1 MFNRNQELGGKGA
14 NAREWTA
21 EIEAATNAEVAARE
35 QAEAGDGQETVRER
49 GREARG
55 GQEAARGE
63 AELGAEVA
71 RSEGQDLGRKIIA
84 SGNLRGGSGAQRSEG
99 GRGAERALARGER
112 ELARDERELT
122 EAGQFVGE
130 ETSRQVGERLAD
142 DREDLMTEMG
152 QGLALENR
160 VMAKTQEGV
169 AKVVAPKVEQM
180 VGQASYRPADLM
192 RLYRQGV
199 NETLRVFNRRIGD
212 RN

>member
-1 MFNRNQELGGKGA
+1 MFNRNQELGGKGV

-35 QAEAGDGQETVRER
+35 QAEAGDDQETAREQ
-49 GREARG
+49 GREVGG

-84 SGNLRGGSGAQRSEG
+84 SGNLRGGREAERLGG
-99 GRGAERALARGER
+99 GREAERA
-112 ELARDERELT
+112 LARDERELT

-169 AKVVAPKVEQM
+169 AKAVAPKVEQM

>member
-1 MFNRNQELGGKGA
+1 MFNRNQELGGKGV

-35 QAEAGDGQETVRER
+35 Q

-63 AELGAEVA
+63 VELGAEVA

-84 SGNLRGGSGAQRSEG
+84 SGNLRGGSGAERAEG

-180 VGQASYRPADLM
+180 VGQTSYRPADLM

>member
-1 MFNRNQELGGKGA
+1 MVSHNRELGGKKA
-14 NAREWTA
+14 DAREWTA
-21 EIEAATNAEVAARE
+21 EIEAATNVEVVARE
-35 QAEAGDGQETVRER
+35 RAEAGNGEEAVRGQV
-49 GREARG
+49 EA
-55 GQEAARGE
+55 
-63 AELGAEVA
+63 GAEVA
-71 RSEGQDLGRKIIA
+71 RAEGQGLGRKVIA
-84 SGNLRGGSGAQRSEG
+84 SGATEG
-99 GRGAERALARGER
+99 GRKGKGER
-112 ELARDERELT
+112 EAGRELEREERGWT
-122 EAGQFVGE
+122 EAEDFVGE
-130 ETSRQVGERLAD
+130 ESSQQVGERLAD

-169 AKVVAPKVEQM
+169 AKAVAPKVEQM

>member
-1 MFNRNQELGGKGA
+1 MFNRNQELGGKGV

-35 QAEAGDGQETVRER
+35 Q

-63 AELGAEVA
+63 VELGAEVA

-84 SGNLRGGSGAQRSEG
+84 SGNLRGGSGAERSEG
-99 GRGAERALARGER
+99 GRKAERALARGER
-112 ELARDERELT
+112 ELARDEWELT

-180 VGQASYRPADLM
+180 VGQTSYRPADLM

>member
-1 MFNRNQELGGKGA
+1 MFNRNQELGGKGV

-21 EIEAATNAEVAARE
+21 EIEAATNAEVVARE
-35 QAEAGDGQETVRER
+35 Q
-49 GREARG
+49 GREARDD
-55 GQEAARGE
+55 QYAARGE
-63 AELGAEVA
+63 VELGAEVA

-84 SGNLRGGSGAQRSEG
+84 SGNLRGGSGAERAEG

-180 VGQASYRPADLM
+180 VGQTSYRPADLM

>member
-1 MFNRNQELGGKGA
+1 MVSHDRELGGKKA
-14 NAREWTA
+14 DARAWTA

-35 QAEAGDGQETVRER
+35 QGRGAGGDQET
-49 GREARG
+49 
-55 GQEAARGE
+55 ARGE
-63 AELGAEVA
+63 AVLGVEVA
-71 RSEGQDLGRKIIA
+71 RSEGKDLGRKIIA
-84 SGNLRGGSGAQRSEG
+84 SGELRSGRRAERLEG
-99 GRGAERALARGER
+99 GREAERV
-112 ELARDERELT
+112 LARDEQELT
-122 EAGQFVGE
+122 EAEQFVGE

-160 VMAKTQEGV
+160 VMARTQEGV
-169 AKVVAPKVEQM
+169 AKAVAPKVEQM

-199 NETLRVFNRRIGD
+199 NETLGVFNRRIGD

>member
-21 EIEAATNAEVAARE
+21 EIAAATNTEV
-35 QAEAGDGQETVRER
+35 
-49 GREARG
+49 
-55 GQEAARGE
+55 
-63 AELGAEVA
+63 VA

-84 SGNLRGGSGAQRSEG
+84 SGNLRGGSGAERAKG
-99 GRGAERALARGER
+99 GRGAERALARDER
-112 ELARDERELT
+112 ELVRDERELT

>member
-1 MFNRNQELGGKGA
+1 MFNRNQELGGKGV

-21 EIEAATNAEVAARE
+21 EIEAATNAEVVARE
-35 QAEAGDGQETVRER
+35 Q
-49 GREARG
+49 GREARDD
-55 GQEAARGE
+55 QDAARGE
-63 AELGAEVA
+63 VELGAEVA

-84 SGNLRGGSGAQRSEG
+84 SGNLRGGSGAERAEG

-180 VGQASYRPADLM
+180 VGQTSYRPADLM
-192 RLYRQGV
+192 RLYRRGV

>member
-1 MFNRNQELGGKGA
+1 MVSHDRELGGKKA
-14 NAREWTA
+14 DARAWTA

-35 QAEAGDGQETVRER
+35 QGRGAGGDQET
-49 GREARG
+49 
-55 GQEAARGE
+55 ARGE
-63 AELGAEVA
+63 AVLGVEVA
-71 RSEGQDLGRKIIA
+71 RSEGKDLGRKIIA
-84 SGNLRGGSGAQRSEG
+84 SGELRSGRRAERLEG
-99 GRGAERALARGER
+99 GREAERV
-112 ELARDERELT
+112 LARDEQELT
-122 EAGQFVGE
+122 EAEQFVGE

-160 VMAKTQEGV
+160 VMARTQEGV
-169 AKVVAPKVEQM
+169 AKAVAPKVEQM

>member
-1 MFNRNQELGGKGA
+1 MFNRNQELGGKGV

-21 EIEAATNAEVAARE
+21 EIEVATNAEVAARE
-35 QAEAGDGQETVRER
+35 QAEAGDGQD
-49 GREARG
+49 
-55 GQEAARGE
+55 AARGE

-84 SGNLRGGSGAQRSEG
+84 SGNLRGGSGAERAEG

-180 VGQASYRPADLM
+180 VGQTSYRPADLM

>member
-1 MFNRNQELGGKGA
+1 MFNRNQELGGKGV

-21 EIEAATNAEVAARE
+21 EIEAATNAEVVARE
-35 QAEAGDGQETVRER
+35 QAEAGDDQEMAREQ
-49 GREARG
+49 GREAKG

-63 AELGAEVA
+63 AGLGAEVA

-84 SGNLRGGSGAQRSEG
+84 SGNLRGGREVEQSEG
-99 GRGAERALARGER
+99 GRKAERA
-112 ELARDERELT
+112 LARDERELT

>member
-1 MFNRNQELGGKGA
+1 MFNRNQELGGKGV

-35 QAEAGDGQETVRER
+35 Q
-49 GREARG
+49 GRETRG

-63 AELGAEVA
+63 AEQGAEVA

-84 SGNLRGGSGAQRSEG
+84 SGNLRGGSGAERAEG

-180 VGQASYRPADLM
+180 VGQTSYRPADLM